1 MDTAGGKAAED
12 TDVDRTRLEA
22 FSDGVFAVAITLLAL
37 NLTIEGPG
45 HGIKL
50 QHQLWEH
57 RWSFAAYLLSFFI
70 IGIIWVNHH
79 VLIKSLAL
87 VDRTLLFLNL
97 VVLLFVVLI
106 PFSTATVA
114 QYLPVG
120 GPDVKVAMVLYS
132 AVFLGMS
139 IGFGSIFEWTLHGDH
154 RTEPLPSQVHWAARL
169 RFVGGAG
176 VYVVAIV
183 VSLFNAIIAFVLIAL
198 TAVYYIF
205 WSQRPVSGPAPVA
218 PGNGAP
224 DG

>member
-1 MDTAGGKAAED
+1 MD
-12 TDVDRTRLEA
+12 RSRLEA

-45 HGIKL
+45 HGPL
-50 QHQLWEH
+50 QHQLWSH

-79 VLIKSLAL
+79 ALIKSIAV

-97 VVLLFVVLI
+97 VLLLFVVLI

-114 QYLPVG
+114 QNLPVG

-139 IGFGSIFEWTLHGDH
+139 ASFGSIFEWTLHGGH
-154 RTEPLPSQVHWAARL
+154 RTVALPPQ
-169 RFVGGAG
+169 
-176 VYVVAIV
+176 
-183 VSLFNAIIAFVLIAL
+183 
-198 TAVYYIF
+198 
-205 WSQRPVSGPAPVA
+205 A
-218 PGNGAP
+218 PGSHGCGSSAAAACTSSP
-224 DG
+224 SWCPCSTPLSRSR